1 MFYHPPS
8 ESEIAMYILLERSN
22 KMMNLIGIV
31 GTNSDHSTN
40 RLLLQFIQKHF
51 AEKAN
56 IEICEIKDLPA
67 FNKPKDQKAPDE
79 VQKLADKISE
89 ADGVI
94 ISTPEYNHSVPAI
107 LKSTL
112 EWLSYTTQPL
122 IDKPVMIT
130 GASYGKLGS
139 SRAQAHLRQILDAPE
154 LKARIMPSSEFL
166 LGYSLQAFNENGDL
180 NDQNKIEELEG
191 IFDDFI
197 QFVEITNHLVSK
209 NPSPKKKQKFSWE
222 DN

>member
-1 MFYHPPS
+1 
-8 ESEIAMYILLERSN
+8 
-22 KMMNLIGIV
+22 MMNLLGIV

-40 RLLLQFIQKHF
+40 RQLLQFIQKHF
-51 AEKAN
+51 SDKAN

-67 FNKPKDQKAPDE
+67 FNKPKDKKSPDE
-79 VQKLADKISE
+79 VQKLADKIAE

-107 LKSTL
+107 LKSML

-122 IDKPVMIT
+122 VDKPVMIT

-139 SRAQAHLRQILDAPE
+139 SRSQAHLRQILDAPE

-166 LGYSLQAFNENGDL
+166 LGFSLQAFDEEGRL
-180 NDQNKIEELEG
+180 KDQKKIEELES
-191 IFDDFI
+191 IFNDFL
-197 QFVEITNHLVSK
+197 QFVEITNHLVNKNYSSK
-209 NPSPKKKQKFSWE
+209 KVQKFSWE

>member
-1 MFYHPPS
+1 
-8 ESEIAMYILLERSN
+8 MYILLERSN
-22 KMMNLIGIV
+22 KMLNLLGIV

-40 RLLLQFIQKHF
+40 RRLLQFIQKHF
-51 AEKAN
+51 ADQAN
-56 IEICEIKDLPA
+56 IEIFEIKDLPA
-67 FNKPKDQKAPDE
+67 FNKPKDRKGPVE
-79 VQKLADKISE
+79 VQQLADKIIA

-139 SRAQAHLRQILDAPE
+139 SRAQSHLRQILDAPE

-166 LGYSLQAFNENGDL
+166 VGYSLQAFDENGHL
-180 NDQNKIEELEG
+180 NDANKIEELEG
-191 IFDDFI
+191 IFHDFI
-197 QFVEITNHLVSK
+197 QFVEITNQLVSK
-209 NPSPKKKQKFSWE
+209 NHSYKKVQRFSWE

>member
-1 MFYHPPS
+1 
-8 ESEIAMYILLERSN
+8 
-22 KMMNLIGIV
+22 MMNLLGIV

-51 AEKAN
+51 ADQAN

-67 FNKPKDQKAPDE
+67 FNKPKGREAPDE
-79 VQKLADKISE
+79 VQQLADKIME

-139 SRAQAHLRQILDAPE
+139 SRAQTHLRQILDAPE

-166 LGYSLQAFNENGDL
+166 VGYSLQAFDEDGNLKDE
-180 NDQNKIEELEG
+180 NKIEELEG
-191 IFDDFI
+191 IFHDFI
-197 QFVEITNHLVSK
+197 HFVEITNQLLGK
-209 NPSPKKKQKFSWE
+209 NHTQKRVQKFSWE

>member
-1 MFYHPPS
+1 MFS
-8 ESEIAMYILLERSN
+8 LNLAMYILLERSN
-22 KMMNLIGIV
+22 KMMNLLGIV

-51 AEKAN
+51 ADQAN

-67 FNKPKDQKAPDE
+67 FNKPKGREAPDE
-79 VQKLADKISE
+79 VQQLAEKIME

-166 LGYSLQAFNENGDL
+166 VGYSLQAFDEDGNLKDE
-180 NDQNKIEELEG
+180 NKIEELEG
-191 IFDDFI
+191 IFHDFI
-197 QFVEITNHLVSK
+197 HFVEITNQLLGK
-209 NPSPKKKQKFSWE
+209 NHTQKRVQKFSWE